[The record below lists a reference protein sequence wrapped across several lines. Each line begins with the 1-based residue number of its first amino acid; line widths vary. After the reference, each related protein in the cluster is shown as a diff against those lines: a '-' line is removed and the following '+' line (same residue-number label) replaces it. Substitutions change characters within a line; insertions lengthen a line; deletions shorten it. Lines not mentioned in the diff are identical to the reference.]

1 MRFLLHEAIVELW
14 RRRSGEVVTGIRR
27 GGRKSLRLRCSRRHW
42 GCRLL
47 LVRGGLLGG
56 GGRVKVV
63 RVGRLGIHLLL
74 LVLLGGGLLL
84 RLLLHLLLLLLRGK
98 GPRVERGLVF

>member
-1 MRFLLHEAIVELW
+1 M
-14 RRRSGEVVTGIRR
+14 
-27 GGRKSLRLRCSRRHW
+27 C
-42 GCRLL
+42 
-47 LVRGGLLGG
+47 G

-74 LVLLGGGLLL
+74 LLLLGGVLLVL
-84 RLLLHLLLLLLRGK
+84 LLLHLLLLLLRGK

>member
-1 MRFLLHEAIVELW
+1 M
-14 RRRSGEVVTGIRR
+14 
-27 GGRKSLRLRCSRRHW
+27 C
-42 GCRLL
+42 
-47 LVRGGLLGG
+47 G

-74 LVLLGGGLLL
+74 LLLLLGGVLLVL
-84 RLLLHLLLLLLRGK
+84 LLLHLLLLLLLRGK